1 MTTEAVGFPG
11 HHGDLLSG
19 TLHRPEQPRGAILL
33 AHCFTCSSDL
43 KVNVRIASR
52 LAERGYHVLRFDF
65 TGLGKSD
72 GHFESSTFR
81 ANVGDLIRA
90 AAWMTDRGIG
100 PSGIVGHSLGGT
112 ASLIAATRIGT
123 IESVAVVNA
132 PCSPDHILRHI
143 GVEAQEAAASEG
155 RAEVMLAGR
164 RFPISDEFLADLDA
178 FDSEG
183 AIPALG
189 LPLAVLH
196 STDDRTVPISEG
208 ELIFQLAK
216 QPKMFVPILE
226 GDHLLLSA
234 EFGDF
239 AARII
244 ADWFDRTGAGAQP

>member
-1 MTTEAVGFPG
+1 M
-11 HHGDLLSG
+11 
-19 TLHRPEQPRGAILL
+19 
-33 AHCFTCSSDL
+33 
-43 KVNVRIASR
+43 
-52 LAERGYHVLRFDF
+52 LRFDF

-90 AAWMTDRGIG
+90 AAWMTDQGIG

-112 ASLIAATRIGT
+112 VALIAATRIGT

-143 GVEAQEAAASEG
+143 GVEAQEAAVSEG

-196 STDDRTVPISEG
+196 RRTTGPSRSPKESSSSSSPNSRRSFRSSRGTTSSSRRSSETSRPG
-208 ELIFQLAK
+208 SS
-216 QPKMFVPILE
+216 P
-226 GDHLLLSA
+226 
-234 EFGDF
+234 
-239 AARII
+239 
-244 ADWFDRTGAGAQP
+244 TGSIGPVRAQP